1 MNKEVRL
8 HHYLLLALIIAG
20 AALLRYQYNTT
31 TWIDT
36 PIRGDATYY
45 VAYANNLIEHQVFS
59 RSRASENP
67 VPDAYWAPGYPV
79 FLAGNIVL
87 ADLLQVDSYTLT
99 LLSQAVLGTLTV
111 ALVFMLAALA
121 MPAGWALFAATLMA
135 LSPHSVSLGSYLL
148 TETLFCFLLTLS
160 LLLLTRALSRP
171 GTLLAACAGITFA
184 ATYMVNPISLF
195 VAPAA
200 LAMATLLSRRKS
212 SLAENQYSL
221 RVTLWILAPLF
232 LTVIAWSLRSSLAVP
247 DTGASSGS
255 RLLGNLIIGMY
266 SEFHEV
272 WRADPRDPQNPATL
286 AAARIGGSYLA
297 FFQELTAKFLA
308 DPGAMFNWYLLG
320 KPMLLWDW
328 NILVG
333 QGDIFV
339 FPVHYSLYHISRPA
353 LATHAVMS
361 AAHGWLLLLGL
372 AAFVCAWRDRGAS
385 RVPMAVLLTA
395 ATYCSLVYVITQA
408 EPRYSVPFRPLLYI
422 AAAYT
427 LSRIAAWL
435 LEHRRQHQLQL
446 RQASGPHA

>member
-1 MNKEVRL
+1 MNKDVRF

-20 AALLRYQYNTT
+20 AALLRYQYNTV
-31 TWIDT
+31 TWIDI

-59 RSRASENP
+59 RSRASDNP

-79 FLAGNIVL
+79 FLAGNIML
-87 ADLLQVDSYTLT
+87 ADLLQVDSYELT

-111 ALVFMLAALA
+111 ALVFLLAALA
-121 MPAGWALFAATLMA
+121 MPAGWALFATALMA

-160 LLLLTRALSRP
+160 LFLLARALSKP
-171 GTLLAACAGITFA
+171 GTVVAVCAGISFA
-184 ATYMVNPISLF
+184 AAYMVNPASLF
-195 VAPAA
+195 VAPTALAAAA
-200 LAMATLLSRRKS
+200 LLQQR
-212 SLAENQYSL
+212 ENNPTTTPCSL
-221 RVTLWILAPLF
+221 RLTLGVLAPL
-232 LTVIAWSLRSSLAVP
+232 LLAIIAWSVRSSLAVP
-247 DTGASSGS
+247 DTGATSGS

-266 SEFHEV
+266 SDFHEI

-297 FFQELTAKFLA
+297 FLQELSAKFLA
-308 DPGAMFNWYLLG
+308 EPGAMLNWYLLG

-328 NILVG
+328 DIRVG

-339 FPVHYSLYHISRPA
+339 FPVHYSLYHLSRPA

-372 AAFVCAWRDRGAS
+372 AAFVCAWRDHGAG
-385 RVPMAVLLTA
+385 RWPMTIVLAA
-395 ATYCSLVYVITQA
+395 ATYCSLIYVVTQA
-408 EPRYSVPFRPLLYI
+408 EPRYSVPLRPLLYV
-422 AAAYT
+422 AAAYA
-427 LSRIAAWL
+427 LSWVAAWL
-435 LEHRRQHQLQL
+435 REHRRQQRL
-446 RQASGPHA
+446 RTASRPPA